1 MSVWMIAAAMGTV
14 ELIIVGLGGMAILIV
29 LALIIMQVRQSS
41 KRKQATRQAQI
52 KAQIKPRPA
61 ASVNM
66 KTNWLEGVEGGVL
79 NKTFH
84 IGAREATIGR
94 KVGNYIQIID
104 DNVSRV
110 HVKVIGNAQGVSV
123 IDQNSNVGTRV
134 NGESLTGGVA
144 HLLQDGDRLEI
155 GQNTMIFRA
164 QANFGT
170 NHGLTDAKV
179 AGQAQI
185 KKTEAM
191 AAMNWKK
198 EVADALV
205 KAGGDKQKAA
215 EIMGVSEEVYERMLE
230 QAGS

>member
-1 MSVWMIAAAMGTV
+1 MTLGIVAAVGLV
-14 ELIIVGLGGMAILIV
+14 ELMMVGLGGVAILIV
-29 LALIIMQVRQSS
+29 LALVIMQVRQSGQ
-41 KRKQATRQAQI
+41 KKEALRQAEV
-52 KAQIKPRPA
+52 KAQIKPKPA
-61 ASVNM
+61 ASINM
-66 KTNWLEGVEGGVL
+66 KTNWLEGVEGGVRD
-79 NKTFH
+79 KTYH

-123 IDQNSNVGTRV
+123 IDQNSNIGTRV
-134 NGESLTGGVA
+134 NDTPLTGGVA
-144 HLLQDGDRLEI
+144 HLLKDGDRLQI
-155 GQNTMIFRA
+155 GQNVMVFHA

-170 NHGLTDAKV
+170 NHGLTDAKI

-191 AAMNWKK
+191 GALNWKQ

-205 KAGGDKQKAA
+205 KAGGDKAKAA
-215 EIMGVSEEVYERMLE
+215 EIMGVPVEVYERMLE